1 MVVGASWLP
10 SFKMMADVVTCTRDL
25 QGLSL
30 RDSFVLEGKAQGI
43 N

>member
-10 SFKMMADVVTCTRDL
+10 SFKMADVVTCTRDL